1 MCTYTDIHNWQVLFC
16 KFKTHKDIQR
26 LKKLLLYTFV
36 LHSRSPLC
44 PIVSL
49 WAAALW
55 DGAAWGHPS
64 VSRSS
69 PQRDWKLSWGCPC
82 MAESFCSSMSQPG
95 THSHI
100 TLLHMLEA
108 PLGNSPFFP
117 SWIVSNQRSRVSRG
131 RKSVV
136 GHCRVSES
144 LHCPSELRAG
154 VRLAGVVSYQI
165 HNRRNTLH
173 ILQDSE
179 KEWYDVPFHYGC
191 FPPLWFEFSM
201 FTSCNPVVEK
211 LQNVQCP
218 LHQWV
223 HQSEGGSRQFSEREY
238 HCHTVITLSPRSNKA
253 VFGAPLL
260 PCPSG
265 RMISNTSPEKVLHSN
280 NYKRS
285 WAVLHLRFFI
295 YVLIKAFPSLSDL

>member
-1 MCTYTDIHNWQVLFC
+1 MGCCSLGWGSLRASQCLKELPTARLETELRTSLPGRIFLLIHVSAWHPFP
-16 KFKTHKDIQR
+16 
-26 LKKLLLYTFV
+26 Y
-36 LHSRSPLC
+36 RSASYARGSFRKQPN
-44 PIVSL
+44 SL
-49 WAAALW
+49 
-55 DGAAWGHPS
+55 
-64 VSRSS
+64 
-69 PQRDWKLSWGCPC
+69 
-82 MAESFCSSMSQPG
+82 
-95 THSHI
+95 
-100 TLLHMLEA
+100 
-108 PLGNSPFFP
+108 FFP

-223 HQSEGGSRQFSEREY
+223 HQSEGGSRQFSERQY